1 MRNKLNKILEEYEAK
16 TLLKFQPTKEFYR
29 KVKIG
34 QQRLGIIRRNEKQ
47 PDLNELEALA
57 KYFNV
62 SIYDLIED
70 TTSGMQTA
78 IAATN

>member
-1 MRNKLNKILEEYEAK
+1 MRNKLDKIISEYEAR
-16 TLLKFQPTKEFYR
+16 TLLKFQPEQGFYK

-34 QQRLGIIRRNEKQ
+34 QRRLGIIRRNEKQ
-47 PDLNELEALA
+47 PDLNELENLA
-57 KYFNV
+57 KYFGV

-70 TTSGMQTA
+70 TSGVQTA

>member
-1 MRNKLNKILEEYEAK
+1 MRNKLQKIIAEHEAR
-16 TLLKFQPTKEFYR
+16 TLLKFQPEQEFYK

-34 QQRLGIIRRNEKQ
+34 QRRLGIIRRNEKQ
-47 PDLNELEALA
+47 PDLNELENLA
-57 KYFNV
+57 KYFGV

-78 IAATN
+78 IAAN